1 MGDLTLNNVDGT
13 LIELLAARA
22 AATGR
27 PPEEVAKEALLKGL
41 LWSPEERTA
50 YADKIR
56 AMQPGLLDV
65 DTTEMIRRLRNS
77 L

>member
-1 MGDLTLNNVDGT
+1 MGDLTLRDIDGA

-27 PPEEVAKEALLKGL
+27 PPEDIAKEALLKGL

-50 YADKIR
+50 HADKIR
-56 AMQPGLLDV
+56 AMNPGKLDI
-65 DTTEMIRRLRNS
+65 DTTELIRRLRNS
-77 L
+77 P